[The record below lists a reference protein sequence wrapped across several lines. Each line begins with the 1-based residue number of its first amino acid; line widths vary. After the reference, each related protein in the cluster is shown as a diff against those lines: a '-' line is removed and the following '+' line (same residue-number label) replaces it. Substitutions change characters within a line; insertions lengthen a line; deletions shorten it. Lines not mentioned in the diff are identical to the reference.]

1 MVLVAACTW
10 ETELPPVDADRSLL
24 VTENLPSI
32 TLHDALGG
40 RNGPWPSDEY
50 RLRAV
55 VNRTDLSVMPDRAAD
70 GGEGRLVFG
79 HVREPRTIIVEYAQ
93 PGAAK
98 AWAAKWQALD
108 GSASS
113 LASLVA
119 EFGPIAQIRAAD
131 GTGGSVV
138 LRQYAVSGDAI
149 VEAPLRNEPD
159 YARVTSAELA
169 SYASSQAA
177 ALAEGTALMPR
188 AWWANS
194 AVVAPAPANV
204 PAPIANE
211 TCTGCHAKTAS
222 GFQIDPQTGR
232 ATGFLANPSAP
243 SDELRRRTVW
253 MQLTLAQ

>member
-1 MVLVAACTW
+1 MVLVTACTW
-10 ETELPPVDADRSLL
+10 ETNLPAVDANRSLL

-32 TLHDALGG
+32 TLRDALGG
-40 RNGPWPSDEY
+40 RDGPWASDDY

-98 AWAAKWQALD
+98 TWAAKWQALD
-108 GSASS
+108 GRASS

-119 EFGPIAQIRAAD
+119 EFGPIAQIRTAD
-131 GTGGSVV
+131 GTSGSVV
-138 LRQYAVSGDAI
+138 LRQYAVSGESI
-149 VEAPLRNEPD
+149 VEAALRNEPD

-169 SYASSQAA
+169 AYASSESA
-177 ALAEGTALMPR
+177 ALADGTALMPR
-188 AWWANS
+188 EWWANA
-194 AVVAPAPANV
+194 AVVAPAPASV
-204 PAPIANE
+204 PSAIANE
-211 TCTGCHAKTAS
+211 SCTGCHAKTER

-232 ATGFLANPSAP
+232 ATTFLSDPSAP
-243 SDELRRRTVW
+243 SDELRRRTTW